1 MDACNAQRTGAGFP
15 GMCETAQ
22 ARAGAS
28 ETAIKATNGA
38 QRIHGAAGYS
48 RNLPPER
55 MARDA
60 RMSTIGGGMA
70 QILRTQVAGSILGV
84 RTPQTRDG
92 YAGAGLTAGEPGS
105 VAVGMPEKVPGGRTE
120 AGTTGNRRR
129 CDHGT

>member
-1 MDACNAQRTGAGFP
+1 
-15 GMCETAQ
+15 
-22 ARAGAS
+22 
-28 ETAIKATNGA
+28 
-38 QRIHGAAGYS
+38 
-48 RNLPPER
+48 